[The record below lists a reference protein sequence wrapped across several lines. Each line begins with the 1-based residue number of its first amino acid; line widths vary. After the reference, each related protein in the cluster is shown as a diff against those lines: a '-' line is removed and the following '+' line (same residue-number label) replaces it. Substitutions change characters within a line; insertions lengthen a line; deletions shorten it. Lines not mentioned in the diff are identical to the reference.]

1 VRHLLAHASGLG
13 PDGPD
18 PITGPGRRRIYSNAG
33 FEVLATTV
41 AERAGMDFDTYLRVG
56 VLDPLS
62 MTGTAL
68 APGSSPAWGASGPL
82 EDLLVL
88 AAELLAPRLVA
99 PGTLATATVVAF
111 PGLAGVLPGFGRF
124 APCDW
129 GLGFEWRDRKDP
141 HWTGTR
147 NSPATF
153 GHFGQSGAF
162 VWVDPDADVAC
173 AALCDRDFGP
183 WARHAWPLLSDAVLE
198 AWASPRSVAST

>member
-1 VRHLLAHASGLG
+1 
-13 PDGPD
+13 
-18 PITGPGRRRIYSNAG
+18 
-33 FEVLATTV
+33 
-41 AERAGMDFDTYLRVG
+41 

-88 AAELLAPRLVA
+88 ATELLAPRLVA
-99 PGTLATATVVAF
+99 PQTLAAATAVAF
-111 PGLAGVLPGFGRF
+111 PGLAGVLPGFGRY

-129 GLGFEWRDRKDP
+129 GLGFELRDDKAP
-141 HWTGTR
+141 HWTGAR

-162 VWVDPDADVAC
+162 IWVDPSAALAC
-173 AALCDRDFGP
+173 AALCDLDFGP
-183 WARHAWPLLSDAVLE
+183 WARRAWPSLSDAVLE
-198 AWASPRSVAST
+198 TWAPA